1 MLYRIRTNYLRL
13 YRIVSIRSGERNI
26 QLPKAIQ
33 YNIMNINQ
41 VHLVSIM
48 MWRDEGTKKII

>member
-41 VHLVSIM
+41 VHLVSKELHY
-48 MWRDEGTKKII
+48 DVEG